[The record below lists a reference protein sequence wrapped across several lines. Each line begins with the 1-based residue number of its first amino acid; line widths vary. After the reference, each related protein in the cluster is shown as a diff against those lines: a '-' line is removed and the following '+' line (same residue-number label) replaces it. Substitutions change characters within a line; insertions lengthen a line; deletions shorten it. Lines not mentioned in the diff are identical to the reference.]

1 MESEHEDPEKP
12 GRTVM
17 DLTSVDVRQKGSLK
31 DLNVG
36 MAQRRQYCLSHGKI
50 GRPGHLGL

>member
-1 MESEHEDPEKP
+1 MESEYEDPEKP

-36 MAQRRQYCLSHGKI
+36 MAQGRQYCLSHGKI